1 MRKITPKKY
10 AISLYEVTQ
19 NASRDAIGESVKN
32 FIKLLVQHKRLS
44 QAEKVIKAFSKYADE
59 QENILEVSVTTVDKM
74 ADKQRRSLIKELEKH
89 FSKKI
94 VLIELIDKALLGG
107 IVLHYGD
114 TVADGSVKQ
123 RLSLLAQSLTK

>member
-89 FSKKI
+89 FSRNVI
-94 VLIELIDKALLGG
+94 LLF
-107 IVLHYGD
+107 
-114 TVADGSVKQ
+114 
-123 RLSLLAQSLTK
+123 